1 MPDTLAQAIDYG
13 RDVAKD
19 NAIIKS
25 TEHDRRRKFEQA
37 VENQHMLAV
46 RTAEEMK
53 KLVLVGTKGSRMTE
67 LDDFAKGQVDPQLQ
81 LVLIARDNFLAAEDP
96 TSKLGF
102 YKAMRDVF
110 LNVDTKT
117 MQVLEIAMK
126 ERHHREKLEALERKA
141 GMAEPSDDEVDAA
154 LEGI

>member
-1 MPDTLAQAIDYG
+1 M
-13 RDVAKD
+13 
-19 NAIIKS
+19 
-25 TEHDRRRKFEQA
+25 
-37 VENQHMLAV
+37 
-46 RTAEEMK
+46 
-53 KLVLVGTKGSRMTE
+53 
-67 LDDFAKGQVDPQLQ
+67 
-81 LVLIARDNFLAAEDP
+81 IARDNFLAAEDP